1 MVRHAC
7 GARSPAGAYYGVCS
21 SKHMPQPGAEVASYL
36 KETGRTGNQLE
47 SCIMFKAM
55 IIAGF
60 GGFIGTCLRFLTG
73 KFANYLCAS
82 AFPWGT
88 FAVNIIGSFIIG
100 IFFGMAE
107 KTHLISPSM
116 NVFLI
121 TGFCGG
127 FTTFSSFADDMYLLL
142 KGSHWLYF
150 ILYVVLSFALG
161 LLLVWL
167 GRSLIKAS

>member
-1 MVRHAC
+1 
-7 GARSPAGAYYGVCS
+7 
-21 SKHMPQPGAEVASYL
+21 
-36 KETGRTGNQLE
+36 
-47 SCIMFKAM
+47 MFKAM

-73 KFANYLCAS
+73 KFAHYLCAS

-100 IFFGMAE
+100 IYFGMAE

>member
-1 MVRHAC
+1 
-7 GARSPAGAYYGVCS
+7 
-21 SKHMPQPGAEVASYL
+21 
-36 KETGRTGNQLE
+36 
-47 SCIMFKAM
+47 MFKAM

-73 KFANYLCAS
+73 KLAHVITVS

-88 FAVNIIGSFIIG
+88 FAVNIIGSFVIG
-100 IFFGMAE
+100 IFFGLAE
-107 KTHLISPSM
+107 KTH
-116 NVFLI
+116 LI

-142 KGSHWLYF
+142 QQKHWLYF
-150 ILYVVLSFALG
+150 GLYVGLSFILG

-167 GRSLIKAS
+167 GRSLIKTA

>member
-1 MVRHAC
+1 
-7 GARSPAGAYYGVCS
+7 
-21 SKHMPQPGAEVASYL
+21 
-36 KETGRTGNQLE
+36 
-47 SCIMFKAM
+47 M

-73 KFANYLCAS
+73 KLAHVITVS

-88 FAVNIIGSFIIG
+88 FAVNIIGSFVIG
-100 IFFGMAE
+100 IFFGLAE

-127 FTTFSSFADDMYLLL
+127 FTTFSSFADDMWVLGSKGDWSTFVFYLAASVIC
-142 KGSHWLYF
+142 G
-150 ILYVVLSFALG
+150 V
-161 LLLVWL
+161 LLVWA
-167 GRSLIKAS
+167 GRALIR